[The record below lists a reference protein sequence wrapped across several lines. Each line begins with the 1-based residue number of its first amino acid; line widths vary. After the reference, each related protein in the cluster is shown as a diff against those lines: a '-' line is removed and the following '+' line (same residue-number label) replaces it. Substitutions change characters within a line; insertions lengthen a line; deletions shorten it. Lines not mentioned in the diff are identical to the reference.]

1 MCGHTC
7 GLQDNEGE
15 KLDLGRRESY
25 AICNAGCCHMMS
37 CRCSYLS

>member
-15 KLDLGRRESY
+15 KLGLGRRVMLFVMPDDV
-25 AICNAGCCHMMS
+25 I
-37 CRCSYLS
+37 